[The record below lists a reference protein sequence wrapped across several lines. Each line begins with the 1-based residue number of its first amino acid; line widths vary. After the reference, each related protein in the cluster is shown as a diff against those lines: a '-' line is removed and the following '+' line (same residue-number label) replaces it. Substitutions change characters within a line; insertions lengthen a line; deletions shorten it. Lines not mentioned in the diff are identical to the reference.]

1 MKGIIHIS
9 TLTFIIQ
16 APKPSP
22 IVNQKKPVKAAK
34 SSSDDSS
41 DSDAAKT
48 KPKLATPAQVQLSS
62 DVRKRNINIF
72 KERECC
78 LKRIISISIFLCL

>member
-1 MKGIIHIS
+1 MH
-9 TLTFIIQ
+9 FQ
-16 APKPSP
+16 VPKPSP
-22 IVNQKKPVKAAK
+22 AVNQKAAQKPVVNGKGKAE

-41 DSDAAKT
+41 DSDAGKT

-72 KERECC
+72 KEKECC